1 MSNKYL
7 LEIGVEELPANF
19 IDDALKQLYDNM
31 KSMFEEERIDYGDIK
46 TYATPRRLVA
56 IVDGLAD
63 KQRKLIETVKGPAKK
78 IAYGEDGKP
87 TKALEGFMRGQ
98 GIGLD
103 DVFEKE
109 HKGVEYIFAN
119 VVREGKD
126 TSTVLT
132 ERIPSVIKGIVFPK
146 SMRWGGKNIR
156 FARPIRWIVS
166 LLNNKVIPFEL
177 EGISVGNKT
186 NGHRFLGDRNVII
199 NSVEEYMKV
208 LEENFVIVDQNKRRE
223 IIKYGSER
231 LAKEK
236 GGSILYDEKLLN
248 EVTNIVEYPT
258 PILGKIKEEYLRLP
272 KDVVITPMK
281 EQLRFFPVVN
291 DSNRLLPYFVT
302 VRNGN
307 KEHIDTV
314 IKGNEKVLGARLEDA
329 KFFYYEDIKL
339 PLESYVEKL
348 KDITYQEKLGTLY
361 DKTIRLQRLA
371 HKIGDYL
378 EVGEGTQKN
387 IDRAAYLSKADLVTK
402 MVVEFTELQG
412 KMGMEYAQH
421 SGENEIVSAAIYEQ
435 YLPKFAGDSL
445 PTTTAGS
452 IISIADKIDSIAGS
466 FAIGVQPTGSQDP
479 YGLRRQA
486 LGVIN
491 IILEKRLN
499 LGLED
504 IIDYALYIYVEE
516 QGLVFD
522 YKTVKSEIM
531 DFFNARIK
539 NMFSDMGIRYDVIDS
554 VISTGI
560 DDVYDLKIRAE
571 KLNGYIAEKGL
582 TDVLVTFN
590 RLINLADKSVSGD
603 VNKELLMEKEEIEL
617 YEAFL
622 GIEDKVVDLIN
633 KKAYDKAL
641 EQFITLK
648 EPVDNF
654 FDHVMVMVDD
664 DDLRENR
671 LNLLGRIAKN
681 MLMICDLSKIVK

>member
-617 YEAFL
+617 HEAFL